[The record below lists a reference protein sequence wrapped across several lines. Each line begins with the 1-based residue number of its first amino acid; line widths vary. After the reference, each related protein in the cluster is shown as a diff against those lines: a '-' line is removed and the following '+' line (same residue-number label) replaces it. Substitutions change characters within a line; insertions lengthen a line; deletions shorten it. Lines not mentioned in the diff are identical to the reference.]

1 MKQKAPKSL
10 HDELDIAKDYI
21 LDMEIMPSMRALWS
35 AGEALDVENVAAY
48 NCAYTP
54 IEDWKDIA
62 DTMYIL
68 MCGAGVGF
76 SVEHQYTD
84 KLPVVP
90 KTFIHASERLI
101 VEDSREGWA
110 SSLEKYLNALTRGS
124 VPLVDYSRV
133 RPAGSPLHTFGGQAS
148 GPEPLK
154 ELFDFIWKTFDAH
167 RGQYLQPIDVYDIM
181 SYVANTVVA
190 GGTRRSATISF
201 SDLDDYDMMTAKD
214 GEFWKINPNRSLSN
228 NSVIMDSRTLTPQQ
242 FEDEWNHLA
251 NQKSGERGIVFKD
264 RLAED
269 AVSIGREYREDYR
282 LNPCLTGDT
291 KILTDEG
298 EKPIVTLAKKPKFNI
313 VNKDGNVTQSYA
325 WYNGTKDVYEIK
337 SGSKVLLRATGDH
350 RLMDNTGSEVLV
362 KDAKGHRLMPFIK
375 EPEHRSLEVELLMG
389 FLQGDGTL
397 THLYDDEPYVVYNIN
412 KDKDHEILEII
423 GATKNKDRHVQRSDI
438 VPYLQ
443 EWGFSS
449 NKLKDRDLPKY
460 LVNQI
465 DEDETTDVGEIAA
478 FLSGLFSANG
488 SVISKH
494 RVSLKTSNYKLA
506 VQTVGLLKKLN
517 IVSYI
522 TTNKEHDNEFPNGI
536 YRVSESYDVSIS
548 RQDSLLTFAN
558 KINFI
563 QKYKQE
569 SLRDLLVNYK
579 APLVTNVIHVGQEAV
594 YDFTEPE
601 THWGVANGY
610 ICHNCGEVI
619 LRPRQFCNLSEVIV
633 RPYDTKRTLKS
644 KVAFA
649 TLLGTLQSTLTD
661 FHFIKDDWKKNS
673 EEERLLGV
681 SLTGLKDHPILQK
694 ESSESRRILA
704 SLRSTATKWSK
715 VYAHELGINE
725 PASVTSVKPSG
736 TVSQLVNSSS
746 GLHPRW
752 SKYYKRR
759 VENSKDHPLSKWL
772 IDQGVEY
779 EESMYRDSSY
789 VFTFYIEAPDAI
801 FSGDESALEQVKY
814 WKMLK
819 TMYTTHNPS
828 VTILVRPHEWEDLGL
843 WVYNNKP
850 SGMSFLPLDDTVY
863 DQSPFEA
870 ISKQE
875 YDLKKSQQPKLDF
888 SIPILE
894 FKDTGKA
901 AGEQGCSGG
910 SCVFGE

>member
-35 AGEALDVENVAAY
+35 AGEGLDVENVAAY

-282 LNPCLTGDT
+282 LNP
-291 KILTDEG
+291 
-298 EKPIVTLAKKPKFNI
+298 
-313 VNKDGNVTQSYA
+313 
-325 WYNGTKDVYEIK
+325 
-337 SGSKVLLRATGDH
+337 
-350 RLMDNTGSEVLV
+350 
-362 KDAKGHRLMPFIK
+362 
-375 EPEHRSLEVELLMG
+375 
-389 FLQGDGTL
+389 
-397 THLYDDEPYVVYNIN
+397 
-412 KDKDHEILEII
+412 
-423 GATKNKDRHVQRSDI
+423 
-438 VPYLQ
+438 
-443 EWGFSS
+443 
-449 NKLKDRDLPKY
+449 
-460 LVNQI
+460 
-465 DEDETTDVGEIAA
+465 
-478 FLSGLFSANG
+478 
-488 SVISKH
+488 
-494 RVSLKTSNYKLA
+494 
-506 VQTVGLLKKLN
+506 
-517 IVSYI
+517 
-522 TTNKEHDNEFPNGI
+522 
-536 YRVSESYDVSIS
+536 
-548 RQDSLLTFAN
+548 
-558 KINFI
+558 
-563 QKYKQE
+563 
-569 SLRDLLVNYK
+569 
-579 APLVTNVIHVGQEAV
+579 
-594 YDFTEPE
+594 
-601 THWGVANGY
+601 
-610 ICHNCGEVI
+610 CGEVI

>member
-282 LNPCLTGDT
+282 LNP
-291 KILTDEG
+291 
-298 EKPIVTLAKKPKFNI
+298 
-313 VNKDGNVTQSYA
+313 
-325 WYNGTKDVYEIK
+325 
-337 SGSKVLLRATGDH
+337 
-350 RLMDNTGSEVLV
+350 
-362 KDAKGHRLMPFIK
+362 
-375 EPEHRSLEVELLMG
+375 
-389 FLQGDGTL
+389 
-397 THLYDDEPYVVYNIN
+397 
-412 KDKDHEILEII
+412 
-423 GATKNKDRHVQRSDI
+423 
-438 VPYLQ
+438 
-443 EWGFSS
+443 
-449 NKLKDRDLPKY
+449 
-460 LVNQI
+460 
-465 DEDETTDVGEIAA
+465 
-478 FLSGLFSANG
+478 
-488 SVISKH
+488 
-494 RVSLKTSNYKLA
+494 
-506 VQTVGLLKKLN
+506 
-517 IVSYI
+517 
-522 TTNKEHDNEFPNGI
+522 
-536 YRVSESYDVSIS
+536 
-548 RQDSLLTFAN
+548 
-558 KINFI
+558 
-563 QKYKQE
+563 
-569 SLRDLLVNYK
+569 
-579 APLVTNVIHVGQEAV
+579 
-594 YDFTEPE
+594 
-601 THWGVANGY
+601 
-610 ICHNCGEVI
+610 CGEVI

>member
-1 MKQKAPKSL
+1 
-10 HDELDIAKDYI
+10 
-21 LDMEIMPSMRALWS
+21 
-35 AGEALDVENVAAY
+35 
-48 NCAYTP
+48 
-54 IEDWKDIA
+54 
-62 DTMYIL
+62 
-68 MCGAGVGF
+68 
-76 SVEHQYTD
+76 
-84 KLPVVP
+84 
-90 KTFIHASERLI
+90 
-101 VEDSREGWA
+101 
-110 SSLEKYLNALTRGS
+110 
-124 VPLVDYSRV
+124 
-133 RPAGSPLHTFGGQAS
+133 
-148 GPEPLK
+148 
-154 ELFDFIWKTFDAH
+154 
-167 RGQYLQPIDVYDIM
+167 
-181 SYVANTVVA
+181 
-190 GGTRRSATISF
+190 
-201 SDLDDYDMMTAKD
+201 
-214 GEFWKINPNRSLSN
+214 
-228 NSVIMDSRTLTPQQ
+228 
-242 FEDEWNHLA
+242 
-251 NQKSGERGIVFKD
+251 VFKD

-282 LNPCLTGDT
+282 LNP
-291 KILTDEG
+291 
-298 EKPIVTLAKKPKFNI
+298 
-313 VNKDGNVTQSYA
+313 
-325 WYNGTKDVYEIK
+325 
-337 SGSKVLLRATGDH
+337 
-350 RLMDNTGSEVLV
+350 
-362 KDAKGHRLMPFIK
+362 
-375 EPEHRSLEVELLMG
+375 
-389 FLQGDGTL
+389 
-397 THLYDDEPYVVYNIN
+397 
-412 KDKDHEILEII
+412 
-423 GATKNKDRHVQRSDI
+423 
-438 VPYLQ
+438 
-443 EWGFSS
+443 
-449 NKLKDRDLPKY
+449 
-460 LVNQI
+460 
-465 DEDETTDVGEIAA
+465 
-478 FLSGLFSANG
+478 
-488 SVISKH
+488 
-494 RVSLKTSNYKLA
+494 
-506 VQTVGLLKKLN
+506 
-517 IVSYI
+517 
-522 TTNKEHDNEFPNGI
+522 
-536 YRVSESYDVSIS
+536 
-548 RQDSLLTFAN
+548 
-558 KINFI
+558 
-563 QKYKQE
+563 
-569 SLRDLLVNYK
+569 
-579 APLVTNVIHVGQEAV
+579 
-594 YDFTEPE
+594 
-601 THWGVANGY
+601 
-610 ICHNCGEVI
+610 CGEVI

-772 IDQGVEY
+772 IEQGVEY

>member
-1 MKQKAPKSL
+1 
-10 HDELDIAKDYI
+10 
-21 LDMEIMPSMRALWS
+21 MEIMPSMRALWS

-282 LNPCLTGDT
+282 LNP
-291 KILTDEG
+291 
-298 EKPIVTLAKKPKFNI
+298 
-313 VNKDGNVTQSYA
+313 
-325 WYNGTKDVYEIK
+325 
-337 SGSKVLLRATGDH
+337 
-350 RLMDNTGSEVLV
+350 
-362 KDAKGHRLMPFIK
+362 
-375 EPEHRSLEVELLMG
+375 
-389 FLQGDGTL
+389 
-397 THLYDDEPYVVYNIN
+397 
-412 KDKDHEILEII
+412 
-423 GATKNKDRHVQRSDI
+423 
-438 VPYLQ
+438 
-443 EWGFSS
+443 
-449 NKLKDRDLPKY
+449 
-460 LVNQI
+460 
-465 DEDETTDVGEIAA
+465 
-478 FLSGLFSANG
+478 
-488 SVISKH
+488 
-494 RVSLKTSNYKLA
+494 
-506 VQTVGLLKKLN
+506 
-517 IVSYI
+517 
-522 TTNKEHDNEFPNGI
+522 
-536 YRVSESYDVSIS
+536 
-548 RQDSLLTFAN
+548 
-558 KINFI
+558 
-563 QKYKQE
+563 
-569 SLRDLLVNYK
+569 
-579 APLVTNVIHVGQEAV
+579 
-594 YDFTEPE
+594 
-601 THWGVANGY
+601 
-610 ICHNCGEVI
+610 CGEVI

>member
-10 HDELDIAKDYI
+10 HDELDIAKEYI

-282 LNPCLTGDT
+282 LNPC
-291 KILTDEG
+291 
-298 EKPIVTLAKKPKFNI
+298 
-313 VNKDGNVTQSYA
+313 
-325 WYNGTKDVYEIK
+325 
-337 SGSKVLLRATGDH
+337 
-350 RLMDNTGSEVLV
+350 
-362 KDAKGHRLMPFIK
+362 
-375 EPEHRSLEVELLMG
+375 
-389 FLQGDGTL
+389 
-397 THLYDDEPYVVYNIN
+397 
-412 KDKDHEILEII
+412 
-423 GATKNKDRHVQRSDI
+423 
-438 VPYLQ
+438 
-443 EWGFSS
+443 
-449 NKLKDRDLPKY
+449 
-460 LVNQI
+460 
-465 DEDETTDVGEIAA
+465 
-478 FLSGLFSANG
+478 
-488 SVISKH
+488 
-494 RVSLKTSNYKLA
+494 
-506 VQTVGLLKKLN
+506 
-517 IVSYI
+517 
-522 TTNKEHDNEFPNGI
+522 
-536 YRVSESYDVSIS
+536 
-548 RQDSLLTFAN
+548 
-558 KINFI
+558 
-563 QKYKQE
+563 
-569 SLRDLLVNYK
+569 
-579 APLVTNVIHVGQEAV
+579 
-594 YDFTEPE
+594 
-601 THWGVANGY
+601 
-610 ICHNCGEVI
+610 GEVI

-633 RPYDTKRTLKS
+633 RPYDTKRTLKA

>member
-1 MKQKAPKSL
+1 
-10 HDELDIAKDYI
+10 
-21 LDMEIMPSMRALWS
+21 
-35 AGEALDVENVAAY
+35 
-48 NCAYTP
+48 
-54 IEDWKDIA
+54 
-62 DTMYIL
+62 
-68 MCGAGVGF
+68 
-76 SVEHQYTD
+76 
-84 KLPVVP
+84 
-90 KTFIHASERLI
+90 
-101 VEDSREGWA
+101 
-110 SSLEKYLNALTRGS
+110 
-124 VPLVDYSRV
+124 
-133 RPAGSPLHTFGGQAS
+133 
-148 GPEPLK
+148 
-154 ELFDFIWKTFDAH
+154 
-167 RGQYLQPIDVYDIM
+167 
-181 SYVANTVVA
+181 
-190 GGTRRSATISF
+190 
-201 SDLDDYDMMTAKD
+201 
-214 GEFWKINPNRSLSN
+214 
-228 NSVIMDSRTLTPQQ
+228 MDSRTLTPQQ

-282 LNPCLTGDT
+282 LNP
-291 KILTDEG
+291 
-298 EKPIVTLAKKPKFNI
+298 
-313 VNKDGNVTQSYA
+313 
-325 WYNGTKDVYEIK
+325 
-337 SGSKVLLRATGDH
+337 
-350 RLMDNTGSEVLV
+350 
-362 KDAKGHRLMPFIK
+362 
-375 EPEHRSLEVELLMG
+375 
-389 FLQGDGTL
+389 
-397 THLYDDEPYVVYNIN
+397 
-412 KDKDHEILEII
+412 
-423 GATKNKDRHVQRSDI
+423 
-438 VPYLQ
+438 
-443 EWGFSS
+443 
-449 NKLKDRDLPKY
+449 
-460 LVNQI
+460 
-465 DEDETTDVGEIAA
+465 
-478 FLSGLFSANG
+478 
-488 SVISKH
+488 
-494 RVSLKTSNYKLA
+494 
-506 VQTVGLLKKLN
+506 
-517 IVSYI
+517 
-522 TTNKEHDNEFPNGI
+522 
-536 YRVSESYDVSIS
+536 
-548 RQDSLLTFAN
+548 
-558 KINFI
+558 
-563 QKYKQE
+563 
-569 SLRDLLVNYK
+569 
-579 APLVTNVIHVGQEAV
+579 
-594 YDFTEPE
+594 
-601 THWGVANGY
+601 
-610 ICHNCGEVI
+610 CGEVI